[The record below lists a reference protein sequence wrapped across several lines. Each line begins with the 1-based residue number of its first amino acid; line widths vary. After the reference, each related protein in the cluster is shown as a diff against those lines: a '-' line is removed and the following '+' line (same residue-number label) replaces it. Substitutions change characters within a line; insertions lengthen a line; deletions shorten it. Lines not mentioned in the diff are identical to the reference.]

1 MSKNVCLPEFPVWR
15 RVLRSG
21 HKVVLVLVAWGN
33 PVLLCLQLVQDPLL
47 PRLLLCTGLPVARLA
62 VCVIGVFIV
71 VAVAVALLWWR
82 RTEGGGAC
90 DSHVM
95 RVNR

>member
-1 MSKNVCLPEFPVWR
+1 MSKNVCLPELPVWR

-33 PVLLCLQLVQDPLL
+33 PVLLCLQLVQDPFL

-62 VCVIGVFIV
+62 GCVIGVVVIV
-71 VAVAVALLWWR
+71 VAVALPWWR